1 MPLGSK
7 TSKAQVLG
15 TICALKNYTNDGQD
29 TIKAA
34 QSKDVIIN
42 VLLDYLDDKDFA
54 QAIWKTGMNILSLR
68 LEELVDKNRPF

>member
-1 MPLGSK
+1 MALGSK

-15 TICALKNYTNDGQD
+15 TIGAIKNYTADGTD
-29 TIKAA
+29 TIKVA

-54 QAIWKTGMNILSLR
+54 QAIWKSGLNILSTR
-68 LEELVDKNRPF
+68 LEALVDKNSPF